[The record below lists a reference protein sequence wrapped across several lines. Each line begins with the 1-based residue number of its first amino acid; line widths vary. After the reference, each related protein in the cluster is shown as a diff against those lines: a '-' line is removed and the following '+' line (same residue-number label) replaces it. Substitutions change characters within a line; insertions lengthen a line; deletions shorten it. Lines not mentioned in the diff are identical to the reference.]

1 MAKHYVSTKQQLSE
15 VIYVENIIEACWQNS
30 LIDSEEPHESEYNKV
45 VNDDKLSEKINKEL
59 VDAIAEIFKRNG
71 ITLDYEYIEYDKD
84 EVFEY
89 IENWG
94 PVKLDSLIQIIGQYY
109 DRDNLMEDLKA
120 LENEGKI
127 KIENGVVKALHI

>member
-1 MAKHYVSTKQQLSE
+1 M
-15 VIYVENIIEACWQNS
+15 
-30 LIDSEEPHESEYNKV
+30 
-45 VNDDKLSEKINKEL
+45 
-59 VDAIAEIFKRNG
+59 
-71 ITLDYEYIEYDKD
+71 DYEYIEYDKD